1 MLSYCQLQFADRYRR
16 MQITQLAN
24 LLLQLTIVSFK
35 YETQIRLQKSF
46 GSIVPPLLA
55 NRTHST
61 QKPVKWQSGNKAI
74 DNSLQLLRYIVVAI
88 LARTNVHTIIL

>member
-1 MLSYCQLQFADRYRR
+1 MLSSCQLQFADHYKRI
-16 MQITQLAN
+16 QSTQLAN
-24 LLLQLTIVSFK
+24 QLLHPSLALDMKPQM
-35 YETQIRLQKSF
+35 RMQKSF

-88 LARTNVHTIIL
+88 LARTNVQ

>member
-1 MLSYCQLQFADRYRR
+1 MLSSCQLQFADHYKRI
-16 MQITQLAN
+16 QITQLAN
-24 LLLQLTIVSFK
+24 QLLHPSLALNMKS
-35 YETQIRLQKSF
+35 QIRMQKSF

-74 DNSLQLLRYIVVAI
+74 DNSLQLLRYIAVAI
-88 LARTNVHTIIL
+88 LYICTIIL

>member
-1 MLSYCQLQFADRYRR
+1 MK
-16 MQITQLAN
+16 ITQLAN
-24 LLLQLTIVSFK
+24 KLLQLNMVRYR
-35 YETQIRLQKSF
+35 YETQIRMQKTFEST
-46 GSIVPPLLA
+46 VPPLLA

-88 LARTNVHTIIL
+88 LARTNNSVNYTFTTRLNSH

>member
-1 MLSYCQLQFADRYRR
+1 MQF
-16 MQITQLAN
+16 TQLAN
-24 LLLQLTIVSFK
+24 QLLQLTIVSFE
-35 YETQIRLQKSF
+35 YETQIRMQKSF

-88 LARTNVHTIIL
+88 LACTVNLYNISLNYTFTTKLNSH

>member
-1 MLSYCQLQFADRYRR
+1 MK
-16 MQITQLAN
+16 ITQLAN
-24 LLLQLTIVSFK
+24 KLLQLNMVRYR
-35 YETQIRLQKSF
+35 YETQIRMQKTFEST
-46 GSIVPPLLA
+46 VPPLLA

-88 LARTNVHTIIL
+88 LACTVNLYNISLNYTRLPPN